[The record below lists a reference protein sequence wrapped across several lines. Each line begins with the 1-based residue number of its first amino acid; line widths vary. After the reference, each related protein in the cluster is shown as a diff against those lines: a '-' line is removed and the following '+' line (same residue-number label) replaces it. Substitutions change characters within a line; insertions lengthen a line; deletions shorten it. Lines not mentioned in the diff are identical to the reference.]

1 MGRFL
6 GQPLTVRAGNFR
18 TVRYVPVFLFLDDGG
33 DSFRMFA
40 YYYMNGIDMDEVD
53 YGKTMVS
60 WQRGFDARGA
70 GRSRVATNLLMKYLI
85 VYTI

>member
-1 MGRFL
+1 
-6 GQPLTVRAGNFR
+6 
-18 TVRYVPVFLFLDDGG
+18 
-33 DSFRMFA
+33 MFA

>member
-18 TVRYVPVFLFLDDGG
+18 TVLYVPVFLFLDDGG

-53 YGKTMVS
+53 YGKPEST
-60 WQRGFDARGA
+60 DAERPWGWNK
-70 GRSRVATNLLMKYLI
+70 G
-85 VYTI
+85 